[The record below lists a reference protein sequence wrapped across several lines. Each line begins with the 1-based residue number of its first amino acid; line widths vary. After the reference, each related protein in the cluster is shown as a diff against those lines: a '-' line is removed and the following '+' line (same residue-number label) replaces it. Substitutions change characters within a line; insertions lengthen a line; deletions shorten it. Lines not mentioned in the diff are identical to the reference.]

1 MYRYFTKSS
10 VGCRFELA
18 LEAQRW
24 TRARSECLPG
34 GWGKNYSYATE
45 RNHSSD
51 NIIVRYDGVASVLVG
66 MSVAGTASVCRQ
78 LRGAGTTRGRAT
90 GPLLPQET
98 RRTEILP
105 HHRSLNGVIIIII
118 IIIIIVISCLIFSCL
133 QALCW
138 WAKKNNNNNCMD

>member
-24 TRARSECLPG
+24 TRVRSECLPG
-34 GWGKNYSYATE
+34 GGKNYSYATE
-45 RNHSSD
+45 RNHSSGY
-51 NIIVRYDGVASVLVG
+51 IIVRYDGVASVLVG
-66 MSVAGTASVCRQ
+66 VSVAGSASVCRQ
-78 LRGAGTTRGRAT
+78 LRGAGTTHGRAT

-105 HHRSLNGVIIIII
+105 HHRSLNGVIII
-118 IIIIIVISCLIFSCL
+118 SCYNASTPCFCTT
-133 QALCW
+133 LCQLT
-138 WAKKNNNNNCMD
+138 CRTSDHPTF